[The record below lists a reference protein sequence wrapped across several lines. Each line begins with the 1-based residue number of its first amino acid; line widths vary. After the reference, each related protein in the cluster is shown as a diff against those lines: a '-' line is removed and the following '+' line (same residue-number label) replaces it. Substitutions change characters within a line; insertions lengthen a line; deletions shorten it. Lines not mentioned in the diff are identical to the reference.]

1 MQVDN
6 SKVHV
11 RSQYQNVSA
20 TRWSQV
26 CYVAT
31 KGVISLQRG
40 GRQALLAV
48 LTTRNGEWIPKPL
61 VGRAGQTENKGV
73 LSPPTDFYLYSVFE
87 GDYQRHLLR
96 NTSGA
101 DSFDFRVAA
110 HPPSA
115 GSVRMMLPSG

>member
-1 MQVDN
+1 M
-6 SKVHV
+6 
-11 RSQYQNVSA
+11 
-20 TRWSQV
+20 
-26 CYVAT
+26 AT

-48 LTTRNGEWIPKPL
+48 LTTRNGERIPKPL

-101 DSFDFRVAA
+101 DSFDFRVAV